1 MRHIESDIQIASIY
15 WFKLQYP
22 KYIIA
27 SIPNG
32 GSRNVIEA
40 TRMKREGT
48 LKGLPDV
55 VIYEPHGIFH
65 GCFVEFKAPKGRH
78 SKEQI
83 EMMGELLKRGYSVN
97 TCYSFDDFRTVVK
110 KYFSNDKYQLPD

>member
-1 MRHIESDIQIASIY
+1 MKHIESDIQISSLY

-22 KYIIA
+22 KLLIA

-40 TRMKREGT
+40 TRMKKEGT

-55 VIYEPHGIFH
+55 MILEPCGTFH
-65 GCFVEFKAPKGRH
+65 ACFVEFKQAKGKH

-83 EMMGELLKRGYSVN
+83 EIMGELLKRGYSVN
-97 TCYSFDDFRTVVK
+97 TCYSFDDFRNVVER
-110 KYFSNDKYQLPD
+110 YFKCGNNGFI